1 MHSDLTRKLTR
12 MLQSSP
18 VIPVITLERLADAV
32 PLAEALV
39 AGGLTTLEI
48 TLRSKVGLEAIRR
61 VAAEVP
67 KASVG
72 AGTVLCMR
80 QFEQAENAG
89 ARFIVSPGTT
99 LELLEAA
106 RHSPVPFL
114 PGAATA
120 SEFMSLFEAGYS
132 LMKFFPAE
140 PAGGKRYLAALAA
153 PLPELHFCP
162 TGGISAENARSY
174 LELPNVVSVGGSWIC
189 PAELVRE
196 GEWKRIT
203 ELARQAAALGR
214 NQETRSPVS

>member
-1 MHSDLTRKLTR
+1 PIERPWGGPQQKANGRHACARDQFLGWEVVQSLVPCNGHTRLEGKQRNNQQTKARTMHSDLTRKLTR

-114 PGAATA
+114 
-120 SEFMSLFEAGYS
+120 
-132 LMKFFPAE
+132 
-140 PAGGKRYLAALAA
+140 
-153 PLPELHFCP
+153 
-162 TGGISAENARSY
+162 
-174 LELPNVVSVGGSWIC
+174 
-189 PAELVRE
+189 
-196 GEWKRIT
+196 
-203 ELARQAAALGR
+203 
-214 NQETRSPVS
+214 